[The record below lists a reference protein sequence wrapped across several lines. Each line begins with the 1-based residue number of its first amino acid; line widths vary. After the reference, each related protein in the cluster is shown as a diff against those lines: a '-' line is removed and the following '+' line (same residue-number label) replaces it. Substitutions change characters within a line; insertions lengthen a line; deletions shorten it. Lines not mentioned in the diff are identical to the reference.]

1 MAINDEN
8 VRIYTPHSEDVVL
21 YHPGDFSL
29 GDVESARL
37 VGPKVV
43 VVGGGTGL
51 STMLKGLRDCTENI
65 TAVVTV
71 ADDGGGS
78 GVLRDEMGM
87 LPPGDIRNCIMAL
100 ANAEPTMAQVLNYR
114 FSEGSLAGQSFGN
127 LFIAALE
134 RVSGSFVEAVRR
146 MSEVLAITGR
156 VLPVTT
162 ENVVLRAELENGHTV
177 VGESKVHD
185 FKLAEHAKIKRM
197 TLEPS
202 DVKPLDDVL
211 ETIADADMIV
221 LGPGSLYTSIIPNLL
236 VDGVADAIARAK
248 AMKVYVCNVMT
259 QEGETEGLSA
269 ADHLRAIV
277 DHAGGQVVD
286 VCLANCAIPPE
297 DVIEKYKEE
306 GAGPVVANAE
316 EIESLGA
323 QLERRDLLRRGGD
336 YARHD
341 PRKLAAALA
350 DIHARRNPR
359 RGIYGRYDRLMAEW
373 LASRAAEEE

>member
-162 ENVVLRAELENGHTV
+162 ENVKLCAELENGHTV

-197 TLEPS
+197 TLLPS
-202 DVKPLDDVL
+202 DAEPLDDVL
-211 ETIADADMIV
+211 EAIADADMIV

-248 AMKVYVCNVMT
+248 ALKVYVCNVMT

-269 ADHLRAIV
+269 ADHLRAII

-286 VCLANCAIPPE
+286 VCLAN
-297 DVIEKYKEE
+297 
-306 GAGPVVANAE
+306 
-316 EIESLGA
+316 
-323 QLERRDLLRRGGD
+323 
-336 YARHD
+336 
-341 PRKLAAALA
+341 
-350 DIHARRNPR
+350 
-359 RGIYGRYDRLMAEW
+359 
-373 LASRAAEEE
+373 